1 MLTFVDLNKCGSC
14 QINFVD
20 CEISMHS
27 PGSNMENGRR
37 EPDPDAIKMF
47 VGQVPRSMDEND
59 LTKMFEQYGSVFQ
72 LNVLRDKVS
81 GQSKGCCFVTFYT
94 RKAALDAQNALHNIK
109 TMPGMHHPVQM
120 KPADS
125 EKRNGELY
133 TEERKLFI
141 GMLSKKYSETE
152 VKMMFAPFGNIE
164 DCTVL
169 RDQNGQSRGCAFITF
184 SSRQSATNCIKN
196 MHHSQT
202 MEGCSSPLVVKFA
215 DTQKEKE
222 QKKLQQMNANLLA
235 SFGGGTGGGGLNL
248 GPQYLA
254 VSGDNLGQQ
263 YLAVQG
269 NNLGA
274 RYLPLLQQAMSTG
287 NLGMFASMG
296 NLGQNAL
303 NVQQLLALLAA
314 ASNNPGLLAA
324 LAALASG
331 NSSGGTNSP
340 TTPTSTN
347 STNNASGDASSN
359 MHLQN
364 LQGLAALA
372 NASANPGTSLLD
384 PHIYGLVSQAH
395 NMQGHSRATHT
406 PVTNMAMPNMMGN
419 SNGVPSH
426 FGNNN
431 SFGFGNNGSSGGGS
445 SNIDLATIMKNM
457 GDFSKV
463 FGNLAKMGNSG
474 MSQGGMGSNSGRS
487 MVNGNAGVMGM
498 GNMARTGAMG
508 INGSFN
514 SMHGNANMK
523 MDTGQ
528 NMVAGGASNL
538 HNQSASLSGSNGSL
552 SGFTGLQGLG
562 NSLAAT
568 TMSPSLTNGNSGLDA
583 LSQAYTGIQ
592 QYAASFPS
600 AFSTQ
605 TAQLQAANSAA
616 GKQTEGPEGANLFI
630 YHLPQEFSDQ
640 DLMQTF
646 MPFGNVISAKVFIDK
661 QTNLSKCFGFV
672 SYDNPVSAQAAIQA
686 MNGFQIGMK
695 RLKVQLKRAKNDSK
709 PY

>member
-296 NLGQNAL
+296 NLG
-303 NVQQLLALLAA
+303 
-314 ASNNPGLLAA
+314 
-324 LAALASG
+324 
-331 NSSGGTNSP
+331 
-340 TTPTSTN
+340 
-347 STNNASGDASSN
+347 DASSN

-372 NASANPGTSLLD
+372 NASANP
-384 PHIYGLVSQAH
+384 
-395 NMQGHSRATHT
+395 
-406 PVTNMAMPNMMGN
+406 
-419 SNGVPSH
+419 
-426 FGNNN
+426 
-431 SFGFGNNGSSGGGS
+431 
-445 SNIDLATIMKNM
+445 
-457 GDFSKV
+457 
-463 FGNLAKMGNSG
+463 
-474 MSQGGMGSNSGRS
+474 
-487 MVNGNAGVMGM
+487 
-498 GNMARTGAMG
+498 
-508 INGSFN
+508 
-514 SMHGNANMK
+514 
-523 MDTGQ
+523 
-528 NMVAGGASNL
+528 
-538 HNQSASLSGSNGSL
+538 ASLSGSNGSL

-592 QYAASFPS
+592 QYAGLSGLLSPATASFPS